1 MAEDPNYPLYFNNSC
16 HSLPFAFNTSHPN
29 LYPMLERLFDEV
41 VEVFGQTRFF
51 HVGLD
56 ELFLFG
62 QFPYRK
68 ETARKGVQNV
78 VYDHI
83 MWCYNYARKHNMQLM
98 LWQDIFVTKEESPE
112 NGSGGAPHFYRRTAQ
127 KITQRYYLYR
137 VALLRRFR
145 NF

>member
-1 MAEDPNYPLYFNNSC
+1 
-16 HSLPFAFNTSHPN
+16 
-29 LYPMLERLFDEV
+29 MLERLFDEV

-98 LWQDIFVTKEESPE
+98 LWQDIFVTKEESPD
-112 NGSGGAPHFYRRTAQ
+112 NGSFENTSRSACSAESNPAKTASA
-127 KITQRYYLYR
+127 T
-137 VALLRRFR
+137 AW
-145 NF
+145 

>member
-1 MAEDPNYPLYFNNSC
+1 M
-16 HSLPFAFNTSHPN
+16 
-29 LYPMLERLFDEV
+29 
-41 VEVFGQTRFF
+41 FGQTRFF

-83 MWCYNYARKHNMQLM
+83 MWCYNYAGKHNMQLM

-112 NGSGGAPHFYRRTAQ
+112 NGSGGAPHFTAELRKKLPKDRLILIVLGPTAKPLAYDLTKLGYRALDLGHMAKAYEWLKTRD
-127 KITQRYYLYR
+127 KI
-137 VALLRRFR
+137 VAGQF
-145 NF
+145 FAA